1 MAVYRLQKNNA
12 ELIIWSFLMIQSV
25 RFTSAAFE
33 AFAETCFLLP
43 ASAAKCWR
51 MKWKCKEKQ
60 RTVNHMIIFNDSIS
74 TFYQCS
80 IQGFCRDMFFI
91 TCLGSKMLKDEMKMQ
106 RDVSRNKIYL
116 CLKYK
121 SNVRF
126 ENVICLSHD
135 FQTWFYNADHLLYYP
150 QMPVFSF
157 HTFFVL
163 LYQFLRS
170 RT

>member
-1 MAVYRLQKNNA
+1 MPFFKKIVILRLCQVTP
-12 ELIIWSFLMIQSV
+12 FLTYFWLCLSL
-25 RFTSAAFE
+25 T
-33 AFAETCFLLP
+33 
-43 ASAAKCWR
+43 
-51 MKWKCKEKQ
+51 EKQ

-74 TFYQCS
+74 KFYQCS